1 MISIRQKLYIF
12 DVDGTLRWTRTP
24 GQHCPFAADEWGL
37 MPNVAQ
43 VLRAIP
49 STAESPWLAIASDQ
63 PGVGDN
69 IISREIAHQML
80 FDAVHA
86 AIGYL
91 PPRMRIEMCLPG

>member
-1 MISIRQKLYIF
+1 
-12 DVDGTLRWTRTP
+12 
-24 GQHCPFAADEWGL
+24 

-49 STAESPWLAIASDQ
+49 WTEESPWLAIASDQ

-69 IISREIAHQML
+69 IISREITHQML